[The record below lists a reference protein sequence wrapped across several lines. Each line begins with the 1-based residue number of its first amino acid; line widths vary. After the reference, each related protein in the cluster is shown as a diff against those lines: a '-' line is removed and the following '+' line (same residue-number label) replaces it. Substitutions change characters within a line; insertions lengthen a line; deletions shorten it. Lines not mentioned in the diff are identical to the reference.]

1 MNVPTKYKGFS
12 KLPELVQQRM
22 SPELAAKYNMGGA
35 VMDRPLFR
43 QMGGDVAPPP
53 PMPSAPPMED
63 PNAQGIMSAEMG
75 MRNKAEMMAQDYM
88 ANTEQ
93 RLDMAESP
101 EEVINAIRGNDRPVE
116 DRYREL
122 ASYVGE
128 QDAMQTPESVLAM
141 VQPTLM
147 LTEEGALDS
156 GIGDLVKNLAGDIEM
171 ETSEGD
177 ATAMGGGVGSLMMA
191 GAGNTPPENFNQ
203 GGAVRLANG
212 GEAFKPYYDA
222 RLPIY
227 QEIMGGGDDAKRMSQ
242 AQALFA
248 ISDAAGRFASGVGAQ
263 GQDVRGLSPAAQLAA
278 ATTGLGTQL
287 GAIGAQTDQLDRQA
301 RLAALNAAESDLA
314 RDRAAAQAAANRPIG
329 KMYEALDADG
339 NIIATQPL
347 STQNDFDAFQ
357 EANPNA
363 RIREKVPPKGASM
376 KSMINLNDPTQIIA
390 VNVNNAEDY
399 KAAVGAG
406 FVDLMDA
413 SAIDKFRNPD
423 VQQINLYS
431 ADGVITFDL
440 SQPEERERYNKL
452 RNEDGYSG
460 DPTAYKQQLSDKSQM
475 KVFNQKQEILVAQ
488 EIEKELRARGFRIED
503 EDRAELIKIAAEERA
518 QGYKFTDAE
527 RDERFQIAKED
538 RSKADEI
545 ERELRQLE
553 TTVAAENRLLQRTLD
568 SEDREILREI
578 AAEERK
584 LKTTLSAEERA
595 QRYQE
600 LKEDRQEERDIEQ
613 ELRQQGFIV
622 AAEDRDFVREIAQE
636 ERDLERVLNKEE
648 REQKYLIFKEDRE
661 VARTIEA
668 ELRQEGY
675 TVKAEDRAFLRQL
688 AKEERALGKELSAEE
703 RKKKYDEYLYNRDRA
718 DADTVMYELD
728 DGTIQT
734 VRKGSDEEDAILAA
748 GNAKLV
754 SKTKSERSLLEDTA
768 LMSRYASGDETLD
781 PDTVAQ
787 IQRAINDYIKPQ
799 PGATVST
806 PVPPLVENAEKLR
819 SSLGLSTTI
828 RFPPP
833 QPISTADNSALENFG
848 GAAFGTAAFFRNMVN
863 IGAGLLDINAP
874 AEQTE
879 TALTE
884 LNTLNES
891 AKIAFRNIVPG
902 RSQEAVN
909 QFATTLPKGKALT
922 GTKQKAAKEVQALIT
937 LFRREVDKAQGD
949 LTTIVD
955 PSERASAENAILQSE
970 AIIQAYDALL
980 VGIGGGKKV
989 GVDPSK
995 FDKRKTNNTDTTE
1008 N

>member
-212 GEAFKPYYDA
+212 GEVRPYYEA
-222 RLPIY
+222 NLPLY
-227 QEIMGGGDDAKRMSQ
+227 QEVLGSGDDAKRMSQ

-287 GAIGAQTDQLDRQA
+287 GTIGAQADQADRQA
-301 RLAALNAAESDLA
+301 RLAALNAGASQLE
-314 RDRAAAQAAANRPIG
+314 RDKAAALAAANRPIG
-329 KMYEALDADG
+329 KMFEALDSEG

-347 STQNDFDAFQ
+347 STQSDYEAFQ
-357 EANPNA
+357 KANPNA

-376 KSMINLNDPTQIIA
+376 KTMINLNDPTQVIA
-390 VNVNNAEDY
+390 VNINNAEDY
-399 KAAVGAG
+399 RAAVDAG

-431 ADGVITFDL
+431 KDGVITFDL
-440 SQPEERERYNKL
+440 SQEDERKRYNEL
-452 RNEDGYSG
+452 RNNQGYSA
-460 DPTAYKQQLSDKSQM
+460 DPTLFKTQIAEKSQL
-475 KVFNQKQEILVAQ
+475 KVFKQEQ
-488 EIEKELRARGFRIED
+488 EIIVANQIAKELRARGFRVED
-503 EDRAELIKIAAEERA
+503 EDRAELIKIAEEERA
-518 QGYKFTDAE
+518 QGYKLTDAE
-527 RDERFQIAKED
+527 RAERFQIAKED

-584 LKTTLSAEERA
+584 LKTTLSAEER
-595 QRYQE
+595 QERYTE
-600 LKEDRQEERDIEQ
+600 LKEDRQEERDRAQ
-613 ELRQQGFIV
+613 ELRQQGFIE
-622 AAEDRDFVREIAQE
+622 AAEDREFVRELAKE
-636 ERDLERVLNKEE
+636 ERTLTKVLNEEE

-661 VARTIEA
+661 VARTIAA

-688 AKEERALGKELSAEE
+688 AKEQRALGKELSAEE
-703 RKKKYDEYLYNRDRA
+703 RKKRYDEYLYNRDSA

-728 DGTIQT
+728 DGTTQT

-748 GNAKLV
+748 GGAKLV
-754 SKTKSERSLLEDTA
+754 SKTKSEYSVLEDVK
-768 LMSRYASGDETLD
+768 LMNDYRTGKTSKEDE
-781 PDTVAQ
+781 AK
-787 IQRAINDYIKPQ
+787 IQRAILEMTSPKVGSNI
-799 PGATVST
+799 PGEASRLVNEVELERFLSGLPTQMTFASPTPVST
-806 PVPPLVENAEKLR
+806 VGNKELEKL
-819 SSLGLSTTI
+819 G
-828 RFPPP
+828 
-833 QPISTADNSALENFG
+833 E
-848 GAAFGTAAFFRNMVN
+848 AAFGTKAFLLNIVN
-863 IGAGLLDINAP
+863 KVVALTDLSAP
-874 AEQTE
+874 AQKTQE
-879 TALTE
+879 ALD
-884 LNTLNES
+884 LVKGLNES
-891 AKIAFRNIVPG
+891 AKISFRNMVPG
-902 RSQEAVN
+902 KAAQEAVD
-909 QFATTLPKGKALT
+909 QFATLLPTTKALT
-922 GTKQKAAKEVQALIT
+922 GSKSQAVSEIEALIDFYERQADNAEADLVT
-937 LFRREVDKAQGD
+937 IGTNKERNEAEV
-949 LTTIVD
+949 
-955 PSERASAENAILQSE
+955 
-970 AIIQAYDALL
+970 AIIQSRNIISAYKALI
-980 VGIGGGKKV
+980 VGINKSGKKP
-989 GVDPSK
+989 DPST
-995 FDKRKTNNTDTTE
+995 FDDRK
-1008 N
+1008 